1 MKLPT
6 VQILPFLFLLACHI
20 PFKTLTAQSLVVAER
35 DTTRATSQD
44 RDSVASTTSGV
55 DTVVTYLA
63 KDSIV
68 YSMSTR
74 LMNLYGK
81 SELRYQAIG
90 LKAERVDVNWDTS
103 TLNAQGIPDTSGKT
117 GKKVIGAPVLV
128 DGGETYNGS
137 RIGYNFR
144 TQKGKISVGDTEIEQ
159 GYYHGEEIKKVERDV
174 LYVAGGRY
182 TTCDAEHPHYYFYS
196 PRMKVTLRNQV
207 VAEPVY
213 FYIADV
219 PLFALPFGVFPNES
233 GRRSGIIAPAYGA
246 DSRRGHYLSHF
257 GYYWAINDYLDLS
270 STFDWFARGG
280 WLNRSMFRYALRYDF
295 TGSVSVNFTNLHSG
309 EEGDPGRS
317 EQRDYN
323 IQINH
328 NQQID
333 PTARLDVNF
342 SFSSGSFFRNVSSNL
357 DEILRQN
364 IVSNATLSK
373 TWEEGNRSL
382 TLNLYRDQNLSTKD
396 VEERLPSFSF
406 NQGQFFPFRG
416 TSKSRGSASDPG
428 TEYGWY
434 EMIGVSYNAQ
444 GQLNRSKRFLTVDGA
459 TVEQNDARGGINHQI
474 NITASPKA
482 GHVSISPFMN
492 YNEKWYSKSVEEGF
506 ERRDGRDTLI
516 VRDINGFRAVR
527 TFSTGLSASTRFF
540 GIVQPQ
546 VFGITAIRHTVTP
559 SLSLSYQPD
568 FSDPR
573 FGYFG
578 TYVDTTGRTVRYN
591 KFDREV
597 YGGAT
602 SGRQENVSLSVGNL
616 FEMKLRSTDTSQQE
630 QKIQLMNIGA
640 SLSYNLA
647 ADSLRLSQLNLS
659 YRTDIGSLLSLSAS
673 TSHDFYV
680 FDPASKTRIN
690 KFLWSTGKYWPDL
703 TSVSF
708 SASTSLSGEK
718 SQPSSSTSVPPNVV
732 QEQQRASGQIAQ
744 PAQPRTYSGLFEPES
759 PDFSIPWNL
768 TLSYTFSQSQSNP
781 SVKSRNSSVNASLS
795 FNLTEKWKFTGSGS
809 YDFVQKE
816 FAAPSVTAYRDL
828 HCWEMN
834 FTWFP
839 IGFYRGYRLELRIK
853 APQLQDLK
861 VTKQGSARGTYY

>member
-1 MKLPT
+1 
-6 VQILPFLFLLACHI
+6 
-20 PFKTLTAQSLVVAER
+20 
-35 DTTRATSQD
+35 
-44 RDSVASTTSGV
+44 
-55 DTVVTYLA
+55 
-63 KDSIV
+63 
-68 YSMSTR
+68 
-74 LMNLYGK
+74 
-81 SELRYQAIG
+81 
-90 LKAERVDVNWDTS
+90 
-103 TLNAQGIPDTSGKT
+103 
-117 GKKVIGAPVLV
+117 
-128 DGGETYNGS
+128 
-137 RIGYNFR
+137 
-144 TQKGKISVGDTEIEQ
+144 
-159 GYYHGEEIKKVERDV
+159 
-174 LYVAGGRY
+174 
-182 TTCDAEHPHYYFYS
+182 
-196 PRMKVTLRNQV
+196 
-207 VAEPVY
+207 
-213 FYIADV
+213 
-219 PLFALPFGVFPNES
+219 
-233 GRRSGIIAPAYGA
+233 
-246 DSRRGHYLSHF
+246 
-257 GYYWAINDYLDLS
+257 
-270 STFDWFARGG
+270 
-280 WLNRSMFRYALRYDF
+280 
-295 TGSVSVNFTNLHSG
+295 
-309 EEGDPGRS
+309 
-317 EQRDYN
+317 
-323 IQINH
+323 
-328 NQQID
+328 
-333 PTARLDVNF
+333 
-342 SFSSGSFFRNVSSNL
+342 
-357 DEILRQN
+357 
-364 IVSNATLSK
+364 
-373 TWEEGNRSL
+373 RSL

-492 YNEKWYSKSVEEGF
+492 YNEKWYS
-506 ERRDGRDTLI
+506 
-516 VRDINGFRAVR
+516 
-527 TFSTGLSASTRFF
+527 FF

-718 SQPSSSTSVPPNVV
+718 SQPSTSTSVPPSVV
-732 QEQQRASGQIAQ
+732 KEQQRASGQIAQ
-744 PAQPRTYSGLFEPES
+744 PVQPRTYSGLFEPES

-781 SVKSRNSSVNASLS
+781 SVKSRSSSVNASLS

-816 FAAPSVTAYRDL
+816 FAAPNVTVYRDL

>member
-6 VQILPFLFLLACHI
+6 VQILPFLFLLACLI
-20 PFKTLTAQSLVVAER
+20 PFKTLTAQSVLVAER
-35 DTTRATSQD
+35 DTTRATSRE
-44 RDSVASTTSGV
+44 RDSLASTTSGV

-103 TLNAQGIPDTSGKT
+103 TLNAQGIPDTSSKT

-213 FYIADV
+213 FYIADI
-219 PLFALPFGVFPNES
+219 PIFALPFGVFPNES
-233 GRRSGIIAPAYGA
+233 GRRSGIIAPAYGS

-373 TWEEGNRSL
+373 TWDEGNRSL
-382 TLNLYRDQNLSTKD
+382 TLNVYRDQNLSTKD

-416 TSKSRGSASDPG
+416 SSKSRGSASDAG

-444 GQLNRSKRFLTVDGA
+444 GQLNRSKHFLTVDGA

-482 GHVSISPFMN
+482 GHVSISPFIS
-492 YNEKWYSKSVEEGF
+492 YNEKWYGKSVEEGF
-506 ERRDGRDTLI
+506 ERRDGRDTLV
-516 VRDINGFRAVR
+516 VRDVNGFRAVR

-568 FSDPR
+568 FSDSR

-578 TYVDTTGRTVRYN
+578 TYVDTTGRTVRYS

-602 SGRQENVSLSVGNL
+602 GGRQENVNLSVGNL

-718 SQPSSSTSVPPNVV
+718 SQPSSSAGAPPNVV
-732 QEQQRASGQIAQ
+732 REQERASGQIAQ
-744 PAQPRTYSGLFEPES
+744 PVQPRTYSGLFEPES

-781 SVKSRNSSVNASLS
+781 SVKSRSSSANASLS
-795 FNLTEKWKFTGSGS
+795 FSLTEKWKITGSGS

-816 FAAPSVTAYRDL
+816 FAAPNVTVYRDL